1 MSRKPDYR
9 VDALNKKTDE
19 KSIVGAGW
27 ANPDNTISVTLY
39 SFIRLEGGKDLLVT
53 LFPNTDKEESP
64 R

>member
-9 VDALNKKTDE
+9 VGALNKKTDE
-19 KSIVGAGW
+19 KSIVGAAW
-27 ANPDNTISVTLY
+27 INPSGSISVTLNA
-39 SFIRLEGGKDLLVT
+39 FIRIQGGEDLLIT